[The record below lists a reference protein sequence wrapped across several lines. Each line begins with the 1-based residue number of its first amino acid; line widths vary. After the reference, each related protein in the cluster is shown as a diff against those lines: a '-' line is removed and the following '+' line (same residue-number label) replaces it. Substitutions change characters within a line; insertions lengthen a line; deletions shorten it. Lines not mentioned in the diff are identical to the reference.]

1 MRVLVQARSTEVRA
15 VTCLT
20 QWWSSP
26 SVSPAQGIRA
36 SPKCYSFQIHKIHA
50 HTCWK
55 LTCAFTH
62 LLLTL
67 SVMPHLFLPF
77 SLDFPFHVSVF
88 SEASCRVTD
97 TASKAPHF
105 RCTFAAPH
113 RRGCCLC
120 LATCHLI
127 HRTRCLSSKVIC
139 LGSLSS
145 KVLFLTP
152 KSCHQDEIILLP
164 PSAVSES
171 DKYLQKNMSGMRHT
185 HYSAVLEK

>member
-1 MRVLVQARSTEVRA
+1 MLQ
-15 VTCLT
+15 LPNT
-20 QWWSSP
+20 QNTRTKP
-26 SVSPAQGIRA
+26 KKHTPA
-36 SPKCYSFQIHKIHA
+36 
-50 HTCWK
+50 TCWK
-55 LTCAFTH
+55 LTRTFTH

-67 SVMPHLFLPF
+67 SVTPHLFLPF

-88 SEASCRVTD
+88 SEAFCRVTD
-97 TASKAPHF
+97 TASEAPHF

-171 DKYLQKNMSGMRHT
+171 DNIFKKTCQECGTLTILLFWRNKKKKKHC
-185 HYSAVLEK
+185 VLVT